1 MSLFTS
7 LAGASKSPK
16 ISPSDIPS
24 SKGTKPLILSGDL
37 QQDKEA
43 LDAINEQERKDKISK
58 WVRDQYKKCKDQLEP
73 IKRQWYMN
81 MAFHNGDQYVDI
93 IDGMLMKIPAPE
105 KRVRLVINRI
115 KPVVRTEVSRM
126 TSQQPAASIV
136 PNTNEAKDVEAAK
149 SAEAVYE
156 SVKNRKNLEG
166 EIRKAAWWASVT
178 GNAFIKTYWDPDY
191 VSDQDDTVN
200 ELGDEPAVQGD
211 HCIHSVSPFNILIP
225 NLLEEEIEEQ
235 PYVLNVFTKPMEWVS
250 THYPDLVQKENY
262 HPKLVMEDE
271 VMNPR
276 YLNVKD
282 ANANKPANSVLIIE
296 AWIKPGNCRLLPK
309 GGRVVVI
316 DEEIVDMQEEGLPY
330 EHGEYPF
337 AKMGVIQTGSFYYA
351 SIIEDL
357 IPIQRE
363 INRTRS
369 QLLEARNLSAKPG
382 IFYRSNSIDPNKWTS
397 ATAQLIEVK
406 PGMEFPQPIPLPNI
420 PSFVSNLEPQFLADM
435 EDLSGQHQVSKGQAP
450 AGVSAG
456 TAIQFLQ
463 ESDNSFMYT
472 VHKSLED
479 CVKKVAKQIIEL
491 AIQYWDA
498 PRLVKSIGRNNQI
511 SAKYLMQSDLK
522 GATDV
527 KIEGGSSMP
536 ESKAARIAMFSD
548 FMARGYVPPDQGLKL
563 MNLPSMGQYYE
574 LVDVDENQAIRE
586 NIALSELPVGQVQV
600 ARQQADMMVQGIQQ
614 QMPPGIDPMTI
625 PAFGQAMEAANE
637 PFLPVHEWDNHDVH
651 IMVHERHMKSQEFE
665 EYPDEIK
672 KEFELHR
679 QRHIDMQSQKM
690 MRDMF
695 QQISQGGGDP
705 NADPNAGPPNADGN
719 NQFSG
724 TGGPVD
730 TNAPPQ

>member
-7 LAGASKSPK
+7 DQSSSTSKTSLFGMK
-16 ISPSDIPS
+16 T
-24 SKGTKPLILSGDL
+24 KGKQPLILSGDL

-43 LDAINEQERKDKISK
+43 LDAINEQERKDKISA

-81 MAFHNGDQYVDI
+81 MAFYNGDQYVDI
-93 IDGMLMKIPAPE
+93 IDGMLIKIPAPE

-136 PNTNEAKDVEAAK
+136 PATNEAKDVEAAK
-149 SAEAVYE
+149 SAEAVYLN
-156 SVKNRKNLEG
+156 VKNRKNLEG

-191 VSDQDDTVN
+191 EESDGTTNDLGEQNYVS
-200 ELGDEPAVQGD
+200 GD
-211 HCIHSVSPFNILIP
+211 HCIHSVSPFNILVP

-250 THYPDLVQKENY
+250 THYPDLVNKENY

-271 VMNPR
+271 VLNPR

-282 ANANKPANSVLIIE
+282 ANANKPAHSVLIIE
-296 AWIKPGNCRLLPK
+296 AWIKPGNSKLLPK

-330 EHGEYPF
+330 KHGEYPF
-337 AKMGVIQTGSFYYA
+337 AKMGVIQTGTFYCS

-357 IPIQRE
+357 IPVQRE

-406 PGMEFPQPIPLPNI
+406 PGMEFPQPIPLPQMPN
-420 PSFVSNLEPQFLADM
+420 FVTNLEPQFLADM

-479 CVKKVAKQIIEL
+479 CVKKIAKQIIEL
-491 AIQYWDA
+491 AIEFWDA
-498 PRLVKSIGRNNQI
+498 PRLVKHVGRNNQV
-511 SAKYLMQSDLK
+511 SAKYLMQSDLE
-522 GATDV
+522 GATDIQ
-527 KIEGGSSMP
+527 IEGGSSMP

-586 NIALSELPVGQVQV
+586 NIAMSELPVGMVQQGR
-600 ARQQADMMVQGIQQ
+600 AQADAMVQQIAG
-614 QMPPGIDPMTI
+614 QMPPGVDPMTI
-625 PAFGQAMEAANE
+625 PAYGQMMEAANE
-637 PFLPVHEWDNHDVH
+637 PMLQVHEWDEHEVH
-651 IMVHERHMKSQEFE
+651 MMVHKRHMKSQEFE

-672 KEFELHR
+672 REFELHLK
-679 QRHIDMQSQKM
+679 RHETMAQQKM
-690 MRDMF
+690 MQDVFAQM
-695 QQISQGGGDP
+695 QQGGQPGNP
-705 NADPNAGPPNADGN
+705 EAGGPPNAEGA

-724 TGGPVD
+724 TGAPVD